1 MPDRRFFG
9 HTGPLTLADL
19 VSLGGVEP
27 GAAWDPDL
35 RIAAAAPLARAE
47 ADCVSFFSDRR
58 YVGDLRRSRA
68 GAVFLDPRH
77 AEDAPDGM
85 SVLLTREPQAAW
97 ARTAA
102 RLHPIRL
109 IEPGP
114 QIHPS
119 AQLEDEVS
127 LAYGVVIGADVHL
140 GRGTVVGPNTVIGPG
155 VAVGR
160 NCLIGANVTLGF
172 CLIGDDVRIA
182 SGAVIGEAG
191 FGLAATSLGALDI
204 SQLGRV
210 IIQDRVSI
218 GANTCI
224 DRGAYDDTI
233 VGAGV
238 KIDNLVQIGH
248 NVVLGR
254 GCVLAAQVGLS
265 GSVKVGDGVQFGGQ
279 AGLADH
285 VVIGAGARIAAG
297 AGVIGDVPAGETFAG
312 YPARP
317 NRRWLREAAWVA
329 RNARR
334 PRTGET
340 G

>member
-9 HTGPLTLADL
+9 HAGPLTLAEL
-19 VSLGGVEP
+19 LTLGGAEP
-27 GAAWDPDL
+27 GAAFSASHP
-35 RIAAAAPLARAE
+35 IESAAPLGHAGPAS
-47 ADCVSFFSDRR
+47 VSFFSDRR
-58 YVGDLRRSRA
+58 YLADLRRCRA
-68 GAVFLDPRH
+68 GAVFIDPRH
-77 AEDAPDGM
+77 ADDAPEG
-85 SVLLTREPQAAW
+85 VATLLTREPQAAW

-102 RLHPIRL
+102 RLHPMRL
-109 IEPGP
+109 IGPGP
-114 QIHPS
+114 AIHPS
-119 AQLEDEVS
+119 VELEAGVL
-127 LAYGVVIGADVHL
+127 LAPGVVLGEDVQIGA
-140 GRGTVVGPNTVIGPG
+140 GTIVGPNTVIGPG
-155 VAVGR
+155 VTIGR
-160 NCLIGANVTLGF
+160 AGLIGANVSIGF
-172 CLIGDDVRIA
+172 ALIGDQVRIGA
-182 SGAVIGEAG
+182 GAVIGESG

-210 IIQDRVSI
+210 IIQDQVSI
-218 GANTCI
+218 GANSCI

-233 VGAGV
+233 IGAGC

-254 GCVLAAQVGLS
+254 ACVFAAQVGLS

-285 VVIGAGARIAAG
+285 ITIGAGARIAAG
-297 AGVIGDVPAGETFAG
+297 AGVIGDVPPGETFAG

-334 PRTGET
+334 PKAGED
-340 G
+340 